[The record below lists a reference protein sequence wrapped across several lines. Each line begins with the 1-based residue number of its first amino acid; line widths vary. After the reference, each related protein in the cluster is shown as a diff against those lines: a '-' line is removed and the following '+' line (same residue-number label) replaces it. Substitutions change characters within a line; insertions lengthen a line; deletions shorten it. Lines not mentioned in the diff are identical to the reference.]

1 MKEAPAIKYDPVAVS
16 AESTVVAEYVATYD
30 TGAAYQSEA
39 QLEQG
44 FIAAT
49 STKAS
54 QLHYFSLRACRP
66 AGRLIPSGQRRAPV
80 SHSCRIVHSLP
91 VK

>member
-1 MKEAPAIKYDPVAVS
+1 MKEAPAIKYDPVAIS

-30 TGAAYQSEA
+30 TGAADQSEA

-49 STKAS
+49 SAIAS
-54 QLHYFSLRACRP
+54 QRNLEPVRTRGC
-66 AGRLIPSGQRRAPV
+66 GCRLIPSGQVQRPDRFPV
-80 SHSCRIVHSLP
+80 ARLHLAML
-91 VK
+91 